1 MKQVT
6 IIATSLSEG
15 SKSQVLAR
23 RLEKRLLDAGV
34 GCVFF
39 DLREVPLPLCG
50 AAESWQDANVAK
62 IAEAVGG
69 SSHVVFAVPVYNY
82 YVNAAAKNV
91 VELVGQAFTHKVIS
105 FICAAGGANS
115 YMSVMA
121 FANHLMLDFRSVIV
135 PRFLYVQ
142 PKDWGE
148 DGELSGAMDERV
160 GQLVSDMGM
169 IRVDEK

>member
-23 RLEKRLLDAGV
+23 GLEKRLLDAGV

-39 DLREVPLPLCG
+39 DLRETPLPICG
-50 AAESWQDANVAK
+50 GAESWQDANVAK

-91 VELVGQAFTHKVIS
+91 VELVGQALTHKVIS
-105 FICAAGGANS
+105 FICSAGGAHS
-115 YMSVMA
+115 YMSVMS
-121 FANHLMLDFRSVIV
+121 FANHLMLDFRCVIV

-142 PKDWGE
+142 GSDWSE
-148 DGELSGAMDERV
+148 DGQSNEAIDGRMD
-160 GQLVSDMGM
+160 QLVSDMRM
-169 IRVDEK
+169 VRVEES